1 MLGSGL
7 LQLDSRTE
15 REFSDEDPVCSVCGL
30 GPSVGFR
37 MLDSEIIRGKP
48 RRRRRVRRVGK
59 DA

>member
-30 GPSVGFR
+30 GPLVGFR